1 MMPPHSTAADQSQPV
16 SSRRSLLRIL
26 TLFALL
32 AAASAI
38 AVAAGMPMLADP
50 GRAPRLEGD
59 VAGAVSTSSPSATPA
74 ASSTQRLPATP
85 GPATPVPSRP
95 IASPSAAVPTPSP
108 SARPAG
114 PFAMNLYRKGDF
126 VHQVTKEQCASAAMQ
141 IMLNIV
147 RDRQDRTAAT
157 QSRLAVLARQLSNAP
172 DHGTEPLGWARG
184 LTRLGAGR
192 YVVAIEPTRARAI
205 RRAVI
210 AIRQTGRP
218 VGLLVWWGA
227 HSWVM
232 HGFAASA
239 DPAATA
245 RFTIRAVYLSD
256 PWYPSVSSIWGASR
270 PPNARVDPKLLPEDY
285 IPWQRPTRRY
295 PGMDGK
301 FVLVVPV
308 LAPGESPA
316 P

>member
-16 SSRRSLLRIL
+16 PSPRPLLRL
-26 TLFALL
+26 LAVVALL
-32 AAASAI
+32 AMASVL
-38 AVAAGMPMLADP
+38 AVTAGLAMLANPRPVP
-50 GRAPRLEGD
+50 GFGGD
-59 VAGAVSTSSPSATPA
+59 VAGAVSKASPSAA
-74 ASSTQRLPATP
+74 ASVGPSAQRLPATP
-85 GPATPVPSRP
+85 MPTIPLPGPT
-95 IASPSAAVPTPSP
+95 ASPSGAIPTPSP

-126 VHQVTKEQCASAAMQ
+126 VHQVTKHQCASAAMQ

-184 LTRLGAGR
+184 LTSLGAGR
-192 YVVAIEPTRARAI
+192 YVVAIEPTRAAAI

-218 VGLLVWWGA
+218 VGLLVWRGA

-232 HGFAASA
+232 HGFDASA
-239 DPAATA
+239 DPAATE
-245 RFTIRAVYLSD
+245 RFTIRAVYVSD

-285 IPWQRPTRRY
+285 LAWKRPTRRY

-301 FVLVVPV
+301 FVLVLPV
-308 LAPGESPA
+308 LAPGETPA